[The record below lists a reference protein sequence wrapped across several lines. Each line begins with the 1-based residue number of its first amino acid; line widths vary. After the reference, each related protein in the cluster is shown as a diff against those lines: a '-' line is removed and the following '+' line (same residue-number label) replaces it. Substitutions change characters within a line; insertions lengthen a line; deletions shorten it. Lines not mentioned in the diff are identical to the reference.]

1 MLMSSPVV
9 PLLVMTPGVSWHS
22 DGALSRAQPGE
33 LKHGFGVMPGSL
45 KVSNRTDVSS
55 TPHWLSLFRGPFSAI
70 PLPVGVETIASVKSP
85 AQLVPFGFQNCGL
98 ASDVWPASLSSCPS
112 AAWTPWD
119 GMRAVAADREP

>member
-33 LKHGFGVMPGSL
+33 LKHGFGVIPGSL

-70 PLPVGVETIASVKSP
+70 PLPAGVDTIASVKSP
-85 AQLVPFGFQNCGL
+85 AQLVPFRFWNCGL
-98 ASDVWPASLSSCPS
+98 ARLVVPGDEYSCSSGGFSSLESRLPLASDW
-112 AAWTPWD
+112 
-119 GMRAVAADREP
+119 